1 MTSELIWQIGDVR
14 VTRVQEQ
21 EALLAPENLMHGVDP
36 ARLAEHARWLEPNF
50 MDEAGQIRLSIHA
63 LVVES
68 AGRTI
73 VVDTCMGND
82 RPLPIGLGT
91 LQTHFLEKLERVVK
105 RESVDLVSCT
115 HLHFDHVGW
124 NTMKVGDGFVPTFPN
139 ARYLFAREE
148 FEHWSTESAQSR
160 TDDIHIDLRYSVEP
174 IVAAGLHE
182 LVSSRHALTDEVF
195 LEPTPGHTPGH
206 VSVRIES
213 RGQSAV
219 ITGDMVHHPVQLAE
233 PGWGSHPDAQPER
246 AIATRREFVARYGD
260 RPVLVIGTHFAGPTA
275 GRIVKVGGSFRLVC
289 D

>member
-1 MTSELIWQIGDVR
+1 MADELSWQIGDVR
-14 VTRVQEQ
+14 ITRVQEQ
-21 EALLAPENLMHGVDP
+21 EALLAPENLIHVLDP
-36 ARLAEHARWLEPNF
+36 ERLAAHRAWLTPRF

-82 RPLPIGLGT
+82 RPLPMGLGP
-91 LQTHFLEKLERVVK
+91 LQTGFLEKLERVVK
-105 RESVDLVSCT
+105 REQVDLVLCT

-124 NTMKVGDGFVPTFPN
+124 NTMKVGDRFVPTFPN
-139 ARYLFAREE
+139 ARYLIAREE
-148 FEHWSTESAQSR
+148 FEHWSTEAAQPK
-160 TDDIHIDLRYSVEP
+160 TGDVNIDLRYSIEP
-174 IVAAGLHE
+174 IVAAGLQE
-182 LVSSRHALTDEVF
+182 LVSSHHALTDEVF

-233 PGWGSHPDAQPER
+233 PTWGSHPDAQPER
-246 AIATRREFVARYGD
+246 AVATRRDFVARYGD
-260 RPVLVIGTHFAGPTA
+260 GPVLVIGTHFAGPTA
-275 GRIVKVGGSFRLVC
+275 GRIVKVGDSCRLENA
-289 D
+289 